1 MNTKK
6 AEKTD
11 LDFYLKAPAFTGAF
25 CFKVG
30 LYNIRNIIID
40 FWFFSVI
47 MLIYPPKKEVTFF
60 AYYG

>member
-47 MLIYPPKKEVTFF
+47 MLI
-60 AYYG
+60 